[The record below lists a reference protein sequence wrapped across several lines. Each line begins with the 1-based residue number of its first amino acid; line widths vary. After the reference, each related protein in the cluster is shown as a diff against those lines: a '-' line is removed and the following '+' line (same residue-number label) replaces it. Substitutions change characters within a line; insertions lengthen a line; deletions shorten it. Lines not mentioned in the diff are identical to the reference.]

1 MYLTFEE
8 YQLFGGQLSLA
19 DFNLLEM
26 DAETIIDWYTF
37 NRLANDTDYPDAVKK
52 CMYQLIDIL
61 TKKRQ
66 ATAIGQNVVDG
77 STQAAI
83 ASQSNDGVSI
93 SYNVMNAQSAYDMLG
108 KETDTIVK
116 RYLSG
121 IVNSLGQKLLYRGL

>member
-1 MYLTFEE
+1 MYLTYEE
-8 YQLFGGQLSLA
+8 YQVFGGQLPLS
-19 DFNLLEM
+19 DFTLLEM
-26 DAETIIDWYTF
+26 DAETIVNWYTF
-37 NRLANDTDYPDAVKK
+37 NRLANEITYPDVLKQ

-61 TKKRQ
+61 VKKRQ
-66 ATAIGQNVVDG
+66 ATSIGQSVVDG

-108 KETDTIVK
+108 KETDNIVK

-121 IVNSLGQKLLYRGL
+121 VVNSLGQKLLYRGL